1 MEGAT
6 ALEMA
11 LIPVIVMMEDAGIGF
26 SPSRLIKE
34 RRAMERKLIQLEEE
48 ATRILGHPVLLTSP
62 QQLCSVLFEELRL
75 PPPKNE
81 GLHAATAA
89 NSTSKFKGA
98 NQTYSTNEE
107 V

>member
-1 MEGAT
+1 
-6 ALEMA
+6 MA

-48 ATRILGHPVLLTSP
+48 ATRIMGHPVLLTSP

-81 GLHAATAA
+81 G
-89 NSTSKFKGA
+89 
-98 NQTYSTNEE
+98 E
-107 V
+107 VCI